1 MKCLFCLLNSGRYK
15 YFGAAVNRKVYYL
28 IWALLLSIFLIH
40 GVPRM
45 WSDLKHENIPAR
57 SPTAAI
63 DRQLEPILQVAGGSS
78 LLTKALAQLPG
89 DRRVI
94 VAYPAGN
101 EQWEFV
107 ECAMAYLSWPRKIET
122 MKLSPNENFTGVL
135 PAQTVV
141 FLCGLPVPT
150 DTTYKRT
157 KIAPNF
163 ELLRPLDVE

>member
-1 MKCLFCLLNSGRYK
+1 
-15 YFGAAVNRKVYYL
+15 VTRKVYYL
-28 IWALLLSIFLIH
+28 IWILLLFVLLIQ
-40 GVPRM
+40 GAPRL
-45 WSDLKHENIPAR
+45 WSDLKCENFPAR

-89 DRRVI
+89 ECRVI

-122 MKLSPNENFTGVL
+122 MKLKPNESFTGVL
-135 PAQTVV
+135 TARTVV
-141 FLCGLPVPT
+141 FLCGLPVPS

-157 KIAPNF
+157 NIAPNL